1 MPKTLK
7 YPFCSVDIYDNYL
20 VVCMNKGIHLTRD
33 KNKILEDI
41 ANEYFYDKAFVY
53 ITHRKYSYSVDPS
66 IYLKTSEIINLVG
79 FAVVAQAPLAKGNA
93 EVEKLFLEKPFEIFS
108 SFEDA
113 KLWAIS
119 ILAIE

>member
-1 MPKTLK
+1 
-7 YPFCSVDIYDNYL
+7 
-20 VVCMNKGIHLTRD
+20 MNKGIHLTRD

-113 KLWAIS
+113 KLWTIS